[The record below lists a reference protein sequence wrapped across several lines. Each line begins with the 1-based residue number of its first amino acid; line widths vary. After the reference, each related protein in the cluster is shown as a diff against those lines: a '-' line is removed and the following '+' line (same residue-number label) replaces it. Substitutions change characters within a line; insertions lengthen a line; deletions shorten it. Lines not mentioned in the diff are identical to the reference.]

1 MILKR
6 LIILGFLLLL
16 IIIGSGCTTGDQGSA
31 FLVEP
36 SPPAQEEEIPITM
49 PEEDEAPLPATEDE
63 ASLYIESE
71 QEEEQLPQEDTDLNL
86 EEPPARELIGTMY
99 ADPELGII
107 VFLNNPEWTFYKDRS
122 LGQVYFFNDV
132 NHNGNNLISMSAQE
146 FTGDATETAKQ
157 LWEMMMVNHE
167 PHDVEYQEM
176 IEILVGGEYEGFLF
190 PFTIRADEMTFTFYA
205 LFWSAENTMFI
216 LTTSAELSYES
227 EVRDVLDGIIESFI
241 SM

>member
-1 MILKR
+1 MIVKR
-6 LIILGFLLLL
+6 LITLGFLLLL
-16 IIIGSGCTTGDQGSA
+16 IIGGSGCANNNQGST
-31 FLVEP
+31 FLVDP
-36 SPPAQEEEIPITM
+36 VPPAQEEEIPITL
-49 PEEDEAPLPATEDE
+49 PEEYETPHPVEEDEAPL
-63 ASLYIESE
+63 YIEPE
-71 QEEEQLPQEDTDLNL
+71 QEEEHLPQEDTDLSL
-86 EEPPARELIGTMY
+86 EESPDRELIGTMY
-99 ADPELGII
+99 ADPELGMFL
-107 VFLNNPEWTFYKDRS
+107 FLNNPEWTFYKDRS

-167 PHDVEYQEM
+167 SHDVEYQEV

-190 PFTIRADEMTFTFYA
+190 PFIIRANGMTFTFYA
-205 LFWSAENTMFI
+205 LFCSAENTMFI
-216 LTTSAELSYES
+216 LTTSAEQSYET